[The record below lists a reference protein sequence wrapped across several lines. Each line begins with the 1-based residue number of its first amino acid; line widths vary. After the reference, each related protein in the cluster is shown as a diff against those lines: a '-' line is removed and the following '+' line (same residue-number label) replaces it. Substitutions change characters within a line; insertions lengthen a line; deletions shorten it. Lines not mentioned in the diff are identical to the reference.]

1 MQFFIW
7 TRSTDLIKLSLI
19 KMKFIIFIIFFIF
32 NTSLIS
38 ATEILT
44 YLESAYKNNPIL
56 NAERENFK
64 SIKENIN
71 ISRSEFLPSVSIS
84 GIQSSQQDSN
94 RANQAGV
101 TLPDTSNTSTTQSV
115 SIDQKI
121 FQGFQGYNSIKK
133 SKLES
138 KKAALKLK
146 NIEQIILLES
156 ANVYYDLVYKIKNTK
171 FNLVNI
177 DLFERQVEIDSSRV
191 QKGEITLTD
200 LAQSESSLAGANAKF
215 ITAKTELLTAKSN
228 FERTIRLPAPKEV
241 ANESSIKKISL
252 NFPTSLSE
260 ALNFSEKKNPKLLLA
275 KLDYEISEKN
285 VNIEQSRFSPSASVN
300 YTQSQ
305 SKDFSSSIDDIDKE
319 TLKATVT
326 IPLFKGGKNYS
337 LLKKS
342 KFKKEQSNLLLQDTI
357 NEVKT
362 DTTNS
367 WSSYQ
372 SSESVLKATQAQVKA
387 AEIANEGIT
396 LEYDSGNART
406 TLEVIQSRSL
416 LLNARISNAIA
427 ERNFATSKFELL
439 AVVGELTLDNLK
451 KPHLN

>member
-7 TRSTDLIKLSLI
+7 TRNTILIKLNLI
-19 KMKFIIFIIFFIF
+19 KMKLIVFIILFIF
-32 NTSLIS
+32 NTNLIFAS
-38 ATEILT
+38 EILT

-56 NAERENFK
+56 NAERENYK
-64 SIKENIN
+64 AIKENIN

-101 TLPDTSNTSTTQSV
+101 SLPDKSNTSTTQSV

-133 SKLES
+133 SQLES

-146 NIEQIILLES
+146 DIEQIILLQS

-171 FNLVNI
+171 FNLANI

-215 ITAKTELLTAKSN
+215 ITAETELLTAKSN
-228 FERTIRLPAPKEV
+228 FERTIRLPAPKE
-241 ANESSIKKISL
+241 NSIKKISL

-260 ALNFSEKKNPKLLLA
+260 ALNLSEKKNPKLLLA
-275 KLDYEISEKN
+275 KLDYKISEKN
-285 VNIEQSRFSPSASVN
+285 VNIEQSRFSPSASVS

-319 TLKATVT
+319 SLKATVT

-372 SSESVLKATQAQVKA
+372 SSESVLKATLAQVKA

-427 ERNFATSKFELL
+427 ERNFATSKFKLL
-439 AVVGELTLDNLK
+439 AVIGELTLENLK
-451 KPHLN
+451 KSHLN